1 MFQKSTKNN
10 QQMEDPEVVVIP
22 DTPPTTPTRKSPR
35 KVSLYF
41 NMKCKQMHP
50 LISIPY
56 LFMTYD
62 IN

>member
-1 MFQKSTKNN
+1 
-10 QQMEDPEVVVIP
+10 MEDPEVVVIP